1 MKYSYEYILIEL
13 SDEASKFDGR
23 KGEHRILEVMDEMAI
38 SKKEMKL
45 LMNFVKDDLIEARDS
60 EDVEKKNRK
69 IDRVLEHIQ
78 QYLED

>member
-23 KGEHRILEVMDEMAI
+23 KGEHRMLEVMDEMAI
-38 SKKEMKL
+38 SQKEMKL

-69 IDRVLEHIQ
+69 IARVLEHIQ

>member
-23 KGEHRILEVMDEMAI
+23 KGEHRIFDLMDEMAI
-38 SKKEMKL
+38 IKKEMKL
-45 LMNFVKDDLIEARDS
+45 LMKFVKDDLIEARDS
-60 EDVEKKNRK
+60 EDVEKKNSK

>member
-1 MKYSYEYILIEL
+1 LKYSYEYILIEL

-23 KGEHRILEVMDEMAI
+23 KGEHRMLEVMDEMAI
-38 SKKEMKL
+38 SQKEMKL

>member
-1 MKYSYEYILIEL
+1 MKYSYEYIIIVL

-38 SKKEMKL
+38 SQKEMKL

>member
-23 KGEHRILEVMDEMAI
+23 KGEHRMLEVMDEMA
-38 SKKEMKL
+38 MKL
-45 LMNFVKDDLIEARDS
+45 LINFVKDDLIEAWDS
-60 EDVEKKNRK
+60 EDVEKKNSK

>member
-38 SKKEMKL
+38 SQKEMKL

-60 EDVEKKNRK
+60 EDVEKKNSK
-69 IDRVLEHIQ
+69 IDRVLEHIR

>member
-38 SKKEMKL
+38 SQKEMKL

-60 EDVEKKNRK
+60 EDVEKKNSK

>member
-23 KGEHRILEVMDEMAI
+23 KGEHRILEVMDEMAF
-38 SKKEMKL
+38 SEKEMNL
-45 LMNFVKDDLIEARDS
+45 LMNFVKDDLKEARDS
-60 EDVEKKNRK
+60 EDVETKNSK